1 LIPISNLKKLGLSS
15 GGIALVILLILVIP
29 AEEKTDQ
36 AIIVIQEE
44 LKQNEISMA
53 VTDEKILVEEKEII
67 LMKELLQELCKDSN
81 RC

>member
-1 LIPISNLKKLGLSS
+1 MIEI
-15 GGIALVILLILVIP
+15 
-29 AEEKTDQ
+29 
-36 AIIVIQEE
+36 IQEE

-53 VTDEKILVEEKEII
+53 VSDEKILAEEKEII

>member
-1 LIPISNLKKLGLSS
+1 MIPISNLKKLGLSS

>member
-1 LIPISNLKKLGLSS
+1 MLPISNFKKLGLSS
-15 GGIALVILLILVIP
+15 GGIALVIVLILVIP
-29 AEEKTDQ
+29 AEEKTDHM
-36 AIIVIQEE
+36 IEIIQEE

-53 VTDEKILVEEKEII
+53 VSDEKILAEEKEII